1 MNEIF
6 RLLEKA
12 INNLKDKFIT
22 LEEFWY
28 LIRYKNIC
36 LDNNINNIEI
46 LKKLIFILE
55 DKGKIYINENE
66 EIFLIEN

>member
-12 INNLKDKFIT
+12 INNLKDKFII